1 MRGCD
6 AAKGNTLTSSNAAT
20 APIDRIQENL
30 LARSERRLLNWLCAR
45 MPTWVS
51 PDLLTFIGMAG
62 AFMVFGGYL
71 ASNLA
76 EEWLW
81 LSIAGYTVQWF
92 GDSTDGSLARFRKIE
107 RPRYGYFLDHSCDG
121 LATTLVVV
129 GIGLSAYVTL
139 EIALVALAGYLLL
152 SIHAFLSV
160 RVLGELKLSYLNAGP
175 TELRFVLIALT
186 LAMMWF
192 GSEGQGWFGT
202 VSGFDLFVGGVGGLL
217 IVLFVVQT
225 AVTARRL
232 AAMEPSRNDEWSAR
246 D

>member
-1 MRGCD
+1 MNISR
-6 AAKGNTLTSSNAAT
+6 ASQTP

-30 LARSERRLLNWLCAR
+30 LARAERRLLNWICAR
-45 MPTWVS
+45 MPPWVT
-51 PDLLTFIGMAG
+51 PDLLTGFGMVG

-71 ASNLA
+71 ASNFG
-76 EEWLW
+76 EDWLW
-81 LSIAGYTVQWF
+81 LSIVGYAVQWF

-129 GIGLSAYVTL
+129 GIGLSPYVTL
-139 EIALVALAGYLLL
+139 EWALVALAGYLLL

-175 TELRFVLIALT
+175 TELRFMLIALT
-186 LAMMWF
+186 LAMMGF
-192 GSEGQGWFGT
+192 GHEGEGWFGA
-202 VSGFDLFVGGVGGLL
+202 VSGFDLFTGSVGAIL
-217 IVLFVVQT
+217 IVLFVLQT

-232 AAMEPSRNDEWSAR
+232 AVMEPTRNHEWR
-246 D
+246 PPE